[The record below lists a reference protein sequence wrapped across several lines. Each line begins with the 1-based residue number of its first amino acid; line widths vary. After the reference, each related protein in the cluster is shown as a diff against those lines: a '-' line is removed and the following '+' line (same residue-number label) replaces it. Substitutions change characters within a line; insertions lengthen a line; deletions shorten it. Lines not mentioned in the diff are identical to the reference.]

1 MDEAA
6 KNPSLVFSWRYSTIV
21 QTGITASAR
30 LRCMTPNIE
39 SIAAGFTE
47 HE

>member
-21 QTGITASAR
+21 QACITASAR

-39 SIAAGFTE
+39 SISAGFPE